1 MPIFDPSHPFQVG
14 DRVEKIG
21 GDYYFEGVVVSV
33 FSKLSGEVRYVVE
46 NGHGVLHIY
55 NGKQLRH
62 KKSEPTGQ
70 GEQEEKSKPKSRVQ
84 ERISRLTAQKYAL
97 LAKNEALRRELE
109 RLPASAAL
117 VAVKT
122 LLDRL
127 ENDLCRLDS
136 KRDEMVQTVRTIK
149 SLVRV

>member
-62 KKSEPTGQ
+62 KKSEPN
-70 GEQEEKSKPKSRVQ
+70 S
-84 ERISRLTAQKYAL
+84 
-97 LAKNEALRRELE
+97 
-109 RLPASAAL
+109 AL

-149 SLVRV
+149 SLVKV